1 MYPNLEAAVLAPVLK
16 GEGEIEYYTSID
28 KLVQF
33 SRSESGPI
41 VLAIGK
47 ILKGND
53 VLNHSHHDDEVKPL
67 TLCSND

>member
-1 MYPNLEAAVLAPVLK
+1 MYPNLEAAVLAPLLK
-16 GEGEIEYYTSID
+16 GEGDIEYYTSID

-47 ILKGND
+47 I
-53 VLNHSHHDDEVKPL
+53 
-67 TLCSND
+67 